1 MNTGSS
7 LSVSSKPTFHL
18 SLKLKW
24 LFLGL
29 SEPAE
34 DKGKLSISCVA
45 VEGAKES
52 LSREEAGAILSG
64 TSEFVTGAETAS
76 SVDTWHYTSLKL

>member
-1 MNTGSS
+1 M
-7 LSVSSKPTFHL
+7 
-18 SLKLKW
+18 
-24 LFLGL
+24 
-29 SEPAE
+29 
-34 DKGKLSISCVA
+34 SISCVA
-45 VEGAKES
+45 VDGAKES